1 MTRIVVMGIGDYG
14 AAEDAPNGEWHPGRE
29 PRRYASLTRSV
40 IPAVT
45 ELVGELGRLADGHV
59 HGRQAWT
66 DLTSG
71 EIDALWREAKSTAE
85 QALVVHF
92 AGHAGSQQNKRLLY
106 LAGVDAEP
114 DRLRDTGVELTAMLD
129 DVDDVGHRTDSPSVL
144 FLLDTCGA
152 GQAVNYQVL
161 QRLKAAD
168 RRSWVIAAAADD
180 EAAFG
185 ARFTRACTKA
195 LSRMRRGVL
204 DLSASVEYVP
214 VETLA
219 AEIDRELARLCAED
233 DRPYQTVLC
242 TPVAE
247 VRRTPPPFFV
257 NPAHR
262 TAASSLFRSRV
273 QAGLAEFA
281 TAVVEGLDP
290 VHFLTRAE
298 GSPHLGREQTAVR
311 CFFSGRENELRR
323 IKRWLAL
330 GGGDSGRGRDLRNNL
345 LLVTGAP
352 GMGKS
357 ALLGV
362 VACLSHPQLRQ
373 IAGTV
378 RSAMPRHLRLEE
390 NPRLVCVHARQRTA
404 QQVWKCIVDQL
415 PLSDMNRAEF
425 VAYGSDILEKAA
437 LFLPSPFIV
446 LMDAL
451 DEAIRPEEVV
461 EDVLLPMLD
470 CRFPVAAD
478 DGTVR
483 WLPAFR
489 MLLGTRPQWDRFG
502 ALREIAA
509 EQNGL
514 LDLDACDPA
523 QVREDLAL
531 YLDDLLEDGP
541 LYSGERMRGVRQEL
555 VTAVAERLASM
566 TTHGPFLLGGL
577 FAHSLNQ
584 LPAALDAAKALE
596 QLPLTLPGLLRLNID
611 ADSNLAVPW
620 ARHVLTAVGHARGE
634 GMPLELITA
643 CARALYETQDPDPAV
658 PAPGFDDVRDLLA
671 SAAFYFRHSVDEDSR
686 QLYRFFHQSLIDYFT
701 GQGESAG
708 GAEAAATVGKAKT
721 VADALLATVPTR
733 RAHGVSARSWDLAL
747 PYLRRHALE
756 HAESAGH
763 TLELL
768 EDLDYLIHEVPPPG
782 RTRAF
787 TTRAPASS
795 PLLRAVSPGPQLGGT
810 ADAPA
815 DRRCRL
821 ALAAR
826 HLGHDDIVERVAAT
840 TPVSQLSHLVPSWTR
855 GPLLDSDVA
864 VEGDDEGAGVVGQLP
879 SPGPLRVHHLAR
891 TRDPRLVLCD
901 GTQLELRDLPT
912 GAVVSTLP
920 IGSARLLTVHEETG
934 HALAATARGPRVD
947 VWNLLT
953 SDHLC
958 TLALEADVTTAR
970 MWRLDTDLLL
980 CAASTDG
987 RICTYTLADGACAP
1001 RIRDITDHGGRGR
1014 PLNTPQDLDTVRA
1027 VLPVPGLDGLFLIL
1041 KQNLLYVWD
1050 LARGAAGTS
1059 IDLPDDAGILRES
1072 TCCAVTAAFDTELVA
1087 VADDGYRISLF
1098 DLRSA
1103 KSLGRPWRLP
1113 RKATSLAVSAHGL
1126 TAVMGTAIASFAW
1139 GPGLEQAVRDTGP
1152 R

>member
-1 MTRIVVMGIGDYG
+1 M
-14 AAEDAPNGEWHPGRE
+14 
-29 PRRYASLTRSV
+29 
-40 IPAVT
+40 
-45 ELVGELGRLADGHV
+45 
-59 HGRQAWT
+59 
-66 DLTSG
+66 
-71 EIDALWREAKSTAE
+71 
-85 QALVVHF
+85 
-92 AGHAGSQQNKRLLY
+92 
-106 LAGVDAEP
+106 
-114 DRLRDTGVELTAMLD
+114 
-129 DVDDVGHRTDSPSVL
+129 
-144 FLLDTCGA
+144 
-152 GQAVNYQVL
+152 
-161 QRLKAAD
+161 
-168 RRSWVIAAAADD
+168 
-180 EAAFG
+180 
-185 ARFTRACTKA
+185 
-195 LSRMRRGVL
+195 
-204 DLSASVEYVP
+204 
-214 VETLA
+214 
-219 AEIDRELARLCAED
+219 
-233 DRPYQTVLC
+233 
-242 TPVAE
+242 
-247 VRRTPPPFFV
+247 
-257 NPAHR
+257 
-262 TAASSLFRSRV
+262 
-273 QAGLAEFA
+273 
-281 TAVVEGLDP
+281 
-290 VHFLTRAE
+290 
-298 GSPHLGREQTAVR
+298 
-311 CFFSGRENELRR
+311 
-323 IKRWLAL
+323 
-330 GGGDSGRGRDLRNNL
+330 
-345 LLVTGAP
+345 
-352 GMGKS
+352 
-357 ALLGV
+357 
-362 VACLSHPQLRQ
+362 
-373 IAGTV
+373 
-378 RSAMPRHLRLEE
+378 
-390 NPRLVCVHARQRTA
+390 
-404 QQVWKCIVDQL
+404 WKCVVDQL
-415 PLSDMNRAEF
+415 PLADMDRAE
-425 VAYGSDILEKAA
+425 VLGCGRDILEKAA
-437 LFLPSPFIV
+437 FFLPSPFIV

-451 DEAIRPEEVV
+451 DEAICPEEVV
-461 EDVLLPMLD
+461 EEGLLPMLD
-470 CRFPVAAD
+470 CRIPPAAE

-489 MLLGTRPQWDRFG
+489 MLLGTRPRWDRFG

-541 LYSGERMRGVRQEL
+541 LYCGERMRGVRQEL
-555 VTAVAERLASM
+555 VAAVAERLASM

-596 QLPLTLPGLLRLNID
+596 QLPLALPGLLRLNSD
-611 ADSNLAVPW
+611 ADSTLAVPW

-643 CARALYETQDPDPAV
+643 CARALYETQEPDPAV
-658 PAPGFDDVRDLLA
+658 PAPGFDDVRDLLG

-701 GQGESAG
+701 GQGESEG

-756 HAESAGH
+756 HAEAAGH

-768 EDLDYLIHEVPPPG
+768 EDLDYLIHEVPPPD
-782 RTRAF
+782 RSRAL

-795 PLLRAVSPGPQLGGT
+795 ALLRAVSPGPQLGGT

-826 HLGHDDIVERVAAT
+826 HLGHEDIVERVAAT

-855 GPLLDSDVA
+855 GPLLDGDAEVADA
-864 VEGDDEGAGVVGQLP
+864 VEDEGEDDVRQVP
-879 SPGPLRVHHLAR
+879 SPSPLQVHHLAR
-891 TRDPRLVLCD
+891 TGDPRLVLCD
-901 GTQLELRDLPT
+901 GPQLELRDLPT
-912 GAVVSTLP
+912 GAVVST
-920 IGSARLLTVHEETG
+920 
-934 HALAATARGPRVD
+934 RGPRAVD

-987 RICTYTLADGACAP
+987 RISTYTLADGARAP

-1050 LARGAAGTS
+1050 LAHGAAGTS
-1059 IDLPDDAGILRES
+1059 IDLPDDAGILRET
-1072 TCCAVTAAFDTELVA
+1072 TCCAVTAAFETELVA

-1103 KSLGRPWRLP
+1103 KSLGHPWRLP
-1113 RKATSLAVSAHGL
+1113 SKATSLAVSAHGL
-1126 TAVMGTAIASFAW
+1126 TAVMGTAVASFAW
-1139 GPGLEQAVRDTGP
+1139 GPGLEQALRDTGP